1 MTWIALL
8 LVRLLSLYQLC
19 VLVYVLLSWLNMPM
33 NGLVRLIHRLVEPA
47 LIPVRRLLYS
57 RLPRQWMVL
66 DWSPAALW
74 LLISIAQSLIR
85 GLFL

>member
-1 MTWIALL
+1 MDRIAAGSSAQPVPALCAG
-8 LVRLLSLYQLC
+8 VRPAFLA
-19 VLVYVLLSWLNMPM
+19 M

-57 RLPRQWMVL
+57 RMPRQWMVL

-74 LLISIAQSLIR
+74 LLISIVQSLIR